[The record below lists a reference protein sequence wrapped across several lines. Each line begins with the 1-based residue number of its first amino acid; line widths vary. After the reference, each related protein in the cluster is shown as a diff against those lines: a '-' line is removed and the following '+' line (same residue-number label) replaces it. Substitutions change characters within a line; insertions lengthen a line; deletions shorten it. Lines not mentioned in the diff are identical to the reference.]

1 MKKLSMPTTI
11 SVVIL
16 GAAATGCGTPV
27 PPNPGD
33 GGNPDGGFCPPGCFS
48 PKENDGG
55 PLRSED
61 GGIEC
66 FC

>member
-1 MKKLSMPTTI
+1 MKKPNLPATL

-16 GAAATGCGTPV
+16 GAAATGCGTQPS
-27 PPNPGD
+27 PL
-33 GGNPDGGFCPPGCFS
+33 PDGGTDGGVCPPGCFS
-48 PKENDGG
+48 PKEADGG

>member
-1 MKKLSMPTTI
+1 MAKNRSMPATI

-16 GAAATGCGTPV
+16 GAAASGCGKSD
-27 PPNPGD
+27 PGVD
-33 GGNPDGGFCPPGCFS
+33 AGIPDGGFCPPGCFS
-48 PKENDGG
+48 PKEADGG
-55 PLRSED
+55 PLRSAD